1 MGLPESVGSRR
12 GEPGLSATM
21 ARPARDSSR
30 SSVRGRWPLAVL
42 LALSLVVF
50 VPAVTHDLRDN
61 VPYGDQTSHMYLA
74 LSAAYDSHTLNF
86 DRRDSVRWA
95 ELNWTPQ
102 PFVLFFQR
110 YDGGWAAS
118 KPYGY
123 PIYLAPF
130 VAALGPVTGVAVGN
144 TLLLALLVG
153 GSLLLALRRLDPLTA
168 ALIVAA
174 FYFAGYIYMYA
185 YPVMTELFLA
195 ALVLAAYGGA
205 YLFRETARP
214 VWAVMAVIAMAFGVV
229 EKLALLM
236 LFAPLAC
243 VILWDLRRRRS
254 VAGLVL
260 AAGLATI
267 AIGIVPYL
275 KYSNGDSF
283 TPYAGARF
291 QTFATA
297 EARTPWDGGQLNV
310 DYHPSGADEGAIARR
325 VVSGKLLDRFES
337 LGYYVVGRHTGLL
350 VTAPFA
356 LLLLVAL
363 FVRLPA
369 SNRWAVAGLL
379 GIVGYIAFYLVLF
392 PKNYFGGGQS
402 LGNRYFVQVA
412 PAVLVTALFAPLG
425 ARGLRW
431 LALGGIA
438 LSALFNVPHH
448 LHPQTAYIKM
458 LRTSA
463 PQRLLPIEA
472 NQDYTWIFRQLPP
485 PHRQ

>member
-12 GEPGLSATM
+12 GEPGLPVAM
-21 ARPARDSSR
+21 AKPARDSSR
-30 SSVRGRWPLAVL
+30 ISVRGRWPLALL
-42 LALSLVVF
+42 LAVSLVVL
-50 VPAVTHDLRDN
+50 VPAVTHDFRDN
-61 VPYGDQTSHMYLA
+61 VPYGDQTSHVYLA
-74 LSAAYDSHTLNF
+74 LSVAYDSHTLNF
-86 DRRDSVRWA
+86 DRRDAARWSD
-95 ELNWTPQ
+95 LKWTAQ
-102 PFVLFFQR
+102 PFTLFFQR

-123 PIYLAPF
+123 PAYLAPF
-130 VAALGPVTGVAVGN
+130 VAALGPVTGGAVGN
-144 TLLLALLVG
+144 TLLVALLVG
-153 GSLLLALRRLDPLTA
+153 GSLLLALRRLDSLTA
-168 ALIVAA
+168 ALSVAA

-185 YPVMTELFLA
+185 YPMMTELFLA
-195 ALVLAAYGGA
+195 AIVLAAYGGA

-214 VWAVMAVIAMAFGVV
+214 VWAVLAVMAMAFGVV
-229 EKLALLM
+229 EKAALLL

-243 VILWDLRRRRS
+243 VIVWELRQRRW
-254 VAGLVL
+254 VVGVVL
-260 AAGLATI
+260 AAGIATI
-267 AIGIVPYL
+267 AVAIVPYL
-275 KYSNGDSF
+275 KYSGGDSF
-283 TPYAGARF
+283 TPYAGARY

-310 DYHPSGADEGAIARR
+310 DYHQSGADEGAIARR
-325 VVSGKLLDRFES
+325 AISGKLLDRFES
-337 LGYYVVGRHTGLL
+337 LAYYAVGRHTGLL

-363 FVRLPA
+363 LVRLPA
-369 SNRWAVAGLL
+369 SDRWAVAGLL
-379 GIVGYIAFYLVLF
+379 GILGFIAFYLVVF
-392 PKNYFGGGQS
+392 PKNYYGGGQS

-425 ARGLRW
+425 ARPLRW
-431 LALGGIA
+431 LALAGIA

-448 LHPQTAYIKM
+448 LHPQTAYIQM

-485 PHRQ
+485 PGRQ